1 MNTVQNT
8 QRVIEIP
15 VGTQIQRTSDGAN
28 AKLTRPLRIQATGQ
42 KIGGVT
48 MFYTFTLKS
57 GAVYR
62 VPAQYVSVM
71 TSEA

>member
-1 MNTVQNT
+1 MPEVMQS
-8 QRVIEIP
+8 
-15 VGTQIQRTSDGAN
+15 GTGCANRAAN